1 MRFAW
6 VHKHR
11 AVWPIARIC
20 RALRVTRSGYY
31 AWRQRP
37 VSATAA
43 RRAELV
49 GRIRAVHASSRR
61 TYGSPRVHRELR
73 SRGVRCNVKTVAK
86 LMRDHRIRSRIK
98 RRFKP
103 MTTASGHRLRVA
115 DNVLDRRF
123 DPGSTDTAW
132 VCDITYVPTRSGWLY
147 LAVVLDVGSRAV
159 RGYAMA
165 DHLKASLP
173 IDALTMAID
182 RRKRSGASLEGLVHH
197 CDRGVQ
203 YACDAYRTLLAAH
216 HITPSM
222 SRRGNCYDNAVAES
236 FFGTLK
242 QELVHHEDYAT
253 HAQAEASITDYIDHF
268 YNPIRRHSALGY
280 FSPLEF
286 ETMIA

>member
-6 VHKHR
+6 IRQHHG
-11 AVWPIARIC
+11 VWPIAWMC
-20 RALRVTRSGYY
+20 RVLKVTRSGYY
-31 AWRQRP
+31 AWRDRP
-37 VSATAA
+37 ASK
-43 RRAELV
+43 RRRWRLGLIHQVQAIH
-49 GRIRAVHASSRR
+49 RDSRR

-73 SRGVRCNVKTVAK
+73 SRGVHCNVKTVAR
-86 LMRDHRIRSRIK
+86 LMRDHRLRSRIK

-103 MTTASGHRLRVA
+103 MTTASDHRLRVA

-123 DPGSTDTAW
+123 DPGVTHTAW

-147 LAVVLDVGSRAV
+147 LAVVLDVGCRAV

-182 RRKRSGASLEGLVHH
+182 RRKRWGAPFRGLVHH
-197 CDRGVQ
+197 SDRGVQ

-216 HITPSM
+216 RLVPSM

-242 QELVHHEDYAT
+242 QELVHHEDYQT
-253 HAQAEASITDYIDHF
+253 RAQAIASIRDYIDNF
-268 YNPIRRHSALGY
+268 YNPTRRHSALGY
-280 FSPLEF
+280 VSPLEF